1 VLQSCYLDSSS
12 RHGFQYSQA
21 ILVENHVFLSEF
33 QAFARAKEAAGYSRE
48 ELEET
53 FAFLL
58 FDKEQEAREVCQT
71 GLRVN
76 SSSIC
81 TL

>member
-1 VLQSCYLDSSS
+1 VLHSSFLDPSS
-12 RHGFQYSQA
+12 RELFQYSQA
-21 ILVENHVFLSEF
+21 ILVENQLFLSEL
-33 QAFARAKEAAGYSRE
+33 QAFSRAKEAAGYSRE

-58 FDKEQEAREVCQT
+58 FDKEEEAKEVCQR
-71 GLRVN
+71 GLCVN